1 MTYATNPP
9 SLAPLQSL
17 ADASPVGLAATL
29 AVGLAAL
36 LALAIVGR
44 VVGRYRADPDPSLRA
59 LAVGISLVAAAPLSL
74 LFVDLGLLPDRLRY
88 VAGSLVQTIGLL
100 AVLRGMY
107 GPAGADRR
115 WATRSTADLVV
126 AALALGTGTAV
137 AAGTVLL
144 GGSGPLSATALGVVV
159 VGGTFVA
166 GQAARAYRRRGDPR
180 MLALSAGTLSL
191 VVVSTPA
198 ALVLLGRG
206 PAAAALG
213 YAGFFALGQG
223 LLLAT
228 LSGRGGAG
236 R

>member
-1 MTYATNPP
+1 
-9 SLAPLQSL
+9 
-17 ADASPVGLAATL
+17 
-29 AVGLAAL
+29 
-36 LALAIVGR
+36 
-44 VVGRYRADPDPSLRA
+44 
-59 LAVGISLVAAAPLSL
+59 
-74 LFVDLGLLPDRLRY
+74 
-88 VAGSLVQTIGLL
+88 
-100 AVLRGMY
+100 MY

-137 AAGTVLL
+137 GAGTVLL
-144 GGSGPLSATALGVVV
+144 GGAGPLAATALGVVV

-166 GQAARAYRRRGDPR
+166 GQAARAYRRRGDTR

-191 VVVSTPA
+191 VVAPTPA
-198 ALVLLGRG
+198 ALALLGRG

-213 YAGFFALGQG
+213 YAACFALGQV

-236 R
+236 S

>member
-1 MTYATNPP
+1 MTHTTQQL
-9 SLAPLQSL
+9 SLTPLQSL
-17 ADASPVGLAATL
+17 ADGSPVGLTATL
-29 AVGLAAL
+29 IVGLAAL

-59 LAVGISLVAAAPLSL
+59 LAVGISLVAAVPIGL
-74 LFVDLGLLPDRLRY
+74 LFVDVGLLPDRLRY
-88 VAGSLVQTIGLL
+88 VAGSLVQTVGLL

-126 AALALGTGTAV
+126 AAMATGSGTAV
-137 AAGTVLL
+137 GAGTILL
-144 GGSGPLSATALGVVV
+144 GGAGPLAATALGVVV
-159 VGGTFVA
+159 VGGAFVA
-166 GQAARAYRRRGDPR
+166 GQAVRAYRRRGDPR
-180 MLALSAGTLSL
+180 MLALSVGTLSL
-191 VVVSTPA
+191 VVAPTPA

-213 YAGFFALGQG
+213 YAGFFVLGQV

-228 LSGRGGAG
+228 LSGRRGDGT
-236 R
+236 